1 MPQLLPYSD
10 ELCAE
15 ELEGAS
21 TQLRQKLKESG
32 LSAAECKKWLTSV
45 HQYPP
50 QPASPEV
57 FTLHVFRSNWFNEDK
72 QGVHFETFMG
82 PKEWKTGQVQI
93 AMHIF
98 HVETIPGT
106 AIKRHAVAVPF
117 VDKIYDNVCRW
128 DGYKFRTGKY
138 GAHPFTKVLS
148 FEHETFSEQLAAEL
162 ARLCLELGPVM
173 DKTLASV
180 LATQGRH

>member
-32 LSAAECKKWLTSV
+32 VSAAECKKWLTSV

-50 QPASPEV
+50 QPEPPEV
-57 FTLHVFRSNWFNEDK
+57 FTLHVFRPNWF
-72 QGVHFETFMG
+72 
-82 PKEWKTGQVQI
+82 
-93 AMHIF
+93 
-98 HVETIPGT
+98 
-106 AIKRHAVAVPF
+106 
-117 VDKIYDNVCRW
+117 
-128 DGYKFRTGKY
+128 KY

-148 FEHETFSEQLAAEL
+148 FEHETFSEQLSEEL

-173 DKTLASV
+173 DKTLQSV
-180 LATQGRH
+180 LSDVH